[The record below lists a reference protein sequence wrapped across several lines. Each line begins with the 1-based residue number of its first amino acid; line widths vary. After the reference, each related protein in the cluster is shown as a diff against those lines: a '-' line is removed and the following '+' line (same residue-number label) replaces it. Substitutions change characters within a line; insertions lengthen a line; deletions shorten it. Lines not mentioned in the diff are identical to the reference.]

1 VWSDWTMSGP
11 GTEVITPSIAPQRA
25 FVPGEVRVE
34 RVGVAAR
41 GRLWQ

>member
-1 VWSDWTMSGP
+1 MSGP

-34 RVGVAAR
+34 RVDVAAR
-41 GRLWQ
+41 ARSWQ